1 MEGDKSRKDILLMSG
16 KRMSFYFL
24 FFIFMWLDL
33 EMSAKVKVVINE
45 LKWENKILKMDI
57 KDMQEVKGRN
67 GEEIDEVKE
76 FQQHNTLE
84 ARDWLGTDEVE
95 ELKRELKELKAS
107 FKLNQFSLKCNALFC
122 VFL

>member
-1 MEGDKSRKDILLMSG
+1 MSG
-16 KRMSFYFL
+16 KGMSFYFL

-45 LKWENKILKMDI
+45 LKWENKILKTDI

-76 FQQHNTLE
+76 FQQH
-84 ARDWLGTDEVE
+84 
-95 ELKRELKELKAS
+95 REI
-107 FKLNQFSLKCNALFC
+107 LFTPH
-122 VFL
+122 VLLYTPH